1 MINKLVEYLTNKKI
15 AILGFGMEGV
25 STYKFIR
32 KYLKEQKLY
41 IIDKNEAVFEK
52 NSFVSQDENIELISG
67 DNYLDNLDNYDIIMK
82 TPGISFA
89 TIDVTSFEDKIKSQV
104 ELLLEFTNA
113 TTIGITGT
121 KGKSTTSSLIYK
133 VISDQGKSSMLL
145 GNIGIPVFDFIDE
158 INDDTILVLELSS
171 HQLEFVK
178 VSPKIS
184 ILLNIFEEHLDHYK
198 SFQGYID
205 AKLNI
210 FKFQKKE
217 DYFLYNPDNL
227 LLCQNVANSTLNSNV
242 IEVSYENKVSNKKDA
257 IVKQGNYIMQN
268 GEKLYDCRDERKLL
282 GNHNLNNVMFALGVS
297 QILGLDIKQTIES
310 INTFEPLPHRME
322 FVGKFKDIL
331 YYNDSIATIPQS
343 AINTIITLKNVSS
356 LIIGGMDRK
365 IDYTEFIKFLNKSC
379 IENIICLPTTGHNI
393 ADKIDN
399 VAINV
404 YKVENMEEAV
414 KIAKEKTE
422 KGKICVLSPA
432 AASYGFYKNF
442 QERGNEFKKLVMG

>member
-15 AILGFGMEGV
+15 IILGFGMEGV

-32 KYLKEQKLY
+32 KYLKEQKIY
-41 IIDKNEAVFEK
+41 IADKNEAVFEK
-52 NSFVSQDENIELISG
+52 NDFVKQDKNIELISG
-67 DNYLDNLDNYDIIMK
+67 DNYLSNLDSYDIIMK

-89 TIDVTSFEDKIKSQV
+89 KIDVSGFENKIKSQV

-133 VISDQGKSSMLL
+133 IICDQNKPAMLL

-158 INDDTILVLELSS
+158 IRDDTILVLELSS

-210 FKFQKKE
+210 FKFQNDE
-217 DYFLYNPDNL
+217 DYLLYNPDNL
-227 LLCQNVANSTLNSNV
+227 LLCQNVQNSEIKSNA
-242 IEVSYENKVSNKKDA
+242 IEVSYENKVNNEKTA
-257 IVKQGNYIMQN
+257 IIKNGNYIMQN
-268 GEKLYDCRDERKLL
+268 GQKLYDCRNERKLL
-282 GNHNLNNVMFALGVS
+282 GNHNLNDAMFAIGVS
-297 QILGLDIKQTIES
+297 QILGLDIKQTVNS

-322 FVGKFKDIL
+322 FVGKFNDIL
-331 YYNDSIATIPQS
+331 YYNDSIATIPES
-343 AINTIITLKNVSS
+343 TINTVLTLKNVSS

-365 IDYTEFIKFLNKSC
+365 IDYLEFIKFLNTSC
-379 IENIICLPTTGHNI
+379 IKNIICLPTTGHNI
-393 ADKIDN
+393 ANKIDN
-399 VAINV
+399 PAVNV
-404 YKVENMEEAV
+404 YKVENMEQAV
-414 KIAKEKTE
+414 EIAKKYTE
-422 KGKICVLSPA
+422 KNKICLLSPA

-442 QERGNEFKKLVMG
+442 QERGNEFKRLVIG